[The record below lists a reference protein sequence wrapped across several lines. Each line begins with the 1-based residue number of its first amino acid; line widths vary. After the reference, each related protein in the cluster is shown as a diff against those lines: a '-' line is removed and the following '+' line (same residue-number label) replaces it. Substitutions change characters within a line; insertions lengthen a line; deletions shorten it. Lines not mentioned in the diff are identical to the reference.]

1 MTLAHPQADLRIGIV
16 GCGRATVS
24 LHLPALK
31 RLRGAAVVALCDPD
45 AQRLRGAAARCA
57 GATGYE
63 NYEALLADER
73 VDLVAVC
80 VPATLH
86 ASMSLAAL
94 HAGKHVF
101 VEKPLALTVNDCDRM
116 VHAAQEAETRGLRS
130 VVGFNLR
137 SHRLVR
143 RAKAIMRSGCLG
155 EIEMLRTAWTA
166 DWSHGQ
172 QRPAWHSVRDE
183 GGGALFEIGVHHADL
198 WRYLLDSE
206 VESVHAAS
214 RSMSFDDQAAVI
226 NARMSSG
233 ALVSTAV
240 SQRAAASQ
248 TVEVFGERASL
259 RFSCYHA
266 DSLEVSVAGREESGI
281 WRRIRPLMHRACKL
295 PATVRAALK
304 GGDYLASYRQQWERI
319 IGALRCGGPMPCSI
333 DDGREA
339 VRIVL
344 AALRSAQQDSVEHL
358 AAKQMAHGAVAS

>member
-1 MTLAHPQADLRIGIV
+1 MLAADRSGEVRVGIV
-16 GCGRATVS
+16 GCGRATMS
-24 LHLPALK
+24 LHLPALQ
-31 RLRGAAVVALCDPD
+31 RVRGATVVALSDLD
-45 AQRLRGAAARCA
+45 AQRLRGAAARCTGAA
-57 GATGYE
+57 GYQD
-63 NYEALLADER
+63 YQALLADDR

-86 ASMSLAAL
+86 ASVSLAAL

-101 VEKPLALTVNDCDRM
+101 VEKPLALTLDECDR
-116 VHAAQEAETRGLRS
+116 VLHAAHGAETRGLRS

-143 RAKAIMRSGCLG
+143 QAKAIMHSGCLG

-172 QRPAWHSVRDE
+172 QRPVWHSVRDQ

-198 WRYLLDSE
+198 WRYLLGSE
-206 VESVHAAS
+206 VESVHAMS
-214 RSMSFDDQAAVI
+214 RSVSFDDQTAVI
-226 NARMSSG
+226 HARMSSG

-240 SQRAAASQ
+240 SQRTAASQ

-266 DSLEVSVAGREESGI
+266 DSLEVSVAGREESGM
-281 WRRIRPLMHRACKL
+281 WRRVRPLMHRACKL

-319 IGALRCGGPMPCSI
+319 IEALRGGDPMPCSM

-344 AALRSAQQDSVEHL
+344 AALGSAQRDSVEHL
-358 AAKQMAHGAVAS
+358 AARQMARGAAAS

>member
-1 MTLAHPQADLRIGIV
+1 MLAPDTPGELGVGIV
-16 GCGRATVS
+16 GCGRATMS

-31 RLRGAAVVALCDPD
+31 RVRGATVVALSDLD
-45 AQRLRGAAARCA
+45 AQRLRGAEARCA

-63 NYEALLADER
+63 NYEALLADDR

-86 ASMSLAAL
+86 APVSLAAL

-101 VEKPLALTVNDCDRM
+101 VEKPLALTIDDCDR
-116 VHAAQEAETRGLRS
+116 VLHAAHGVETRGLRS
-130 VVGFNLR
+130 AVGFNLR

-143 RAKAIMRSGCLG
+143 QAKAIIHSGCLG

-172 QRPAWHSVRDE
+172 KRPVWHSVRDQ

-198 WRYLLDSE
+198 WRHLLDSE

-214 RSMSFDDQAAVI
+214 RSVLFDDQTAVI
-226 NARMSSG
+226 HARMSSG
-233 ALVSTAV
+233 VLVSTAV
-240 SQRAAASQ
+240 SQRTTASQ
-248 TVEVFGERASL
+248 TVEVFGERAVL

-266 DSLEVSVAGREESGI
+266 DSLEVSMAGREERGM
-281 WRRIRPLMHRACKL
+281 WRRVRPLMHKACKL
-295 PATVRAALK
+295 PATVRTALK

-319 IGALRCGGPMPCSI
+319 IEALRGGGPMPCSI
-333 DDGREA
+333 ADGREA

-344 AALRSAQQDSVEHL
+344 AALRSAQQNSVEHL
-358 AAKQMAHGAVAS
+358 TARQMARGATAF